1 MDNTTVGL
9 YDSDGNTII
18 SYDQFSLSTMQHLYV
33 ATGWGSDGNWDI
45 SYGSCLPELNTTTTA
60 CILIFNYFIS
70 FIDAIVSVG

>member
-18 SYDQFSLSTMQHLYV
+18 SYDKFSLSTMQHLYV
-33 ATGWGSDGNWDI
+33 ATGWESDGNWNI
-45 SYGSCLPELNTTTTA
+45 SYGSCLPQLNTTGMYTY
-60 CILIFNYFIS
+60 FNYFIS